1 MPRTSHLRT
10 LAAALA
16 LATLYGGLAAA
27 LSGQDSTAVAATA
40 TATVTSGATTSA
52 AATRTIL
59 LGYSTRFAGVSQ
71 DGELNVWEG
80 AIGGELNGDMHLT
93 VKLLGAPAEAA
104 RPVWRVKA
112 SVLVK
117 ADHEATTFAAD
128 LDGTIDWKAGTVR
141 LRGAVVEGRGDL
153 KGAPVMLE
161 GDLRNY
167 DTAGVVRLTVP
178 SQVAR
183 R

>member
-10 LAAALA
+10 LATALA

-27 LSGQDSTAVAATA
+27 LSGQDSTAAAGTATTTA
-40 TATVTSGATTSA
+40 TAGATSA
-52 AATRTIL
+52 PATRTIL

-104 RPVWRVKA
+104 RTVWRVKA